1 MGIGRPKLTWTSAIQ
16 KDMKDCGLF
25 SDFTLDCVE
34 WQKRIHVPTQVI
46 GNEVLLLFLLLSYI
60 RLVKI
65 QTWAESDMSFTGTYL
80 KP

>member
-34 WQKRIHVPTQVI
+34 WRKKIHVTDP
-46 GNEVLLLFLLLSYI
+46 
-60 RLVKI
+60 
-65 QTWAESDMSFTGTYL
+65 SDWE
-80 KP
+80 